1 MKKHIF
7 AIMAG
12 CVPVG
17 IKMLESYFKYHDE
30 EKINI
35 YLFAEDIDQFKK
47 TTNEHKAIKKEYHAI
62 FHIIPESLKEDFLHG
77 HQGTAKVWSRVIMQN
92 PDSYLIHIDSDI
104 IFKKESISLIEKAG
118 YPDIYGSRRCYQNNP
133 GKAPVKEGLEDAV
146 STYFLGFNPGFILVP
161 TSPVLDQSFLSQMIQ
176 GVYNPLGFPCLD
188 FFDPVFFWMRYK
200 GASVYF
206 EDANVI
212 GGQNTEGQKI
222 NFYKSN
228 LHLDMG
234 SRMAH
239 FGGVGSGYQFEKHSS
254 DLKTERGYSEWA
266 LIRWYL
272 FQDLFYGSENIL
284 HSIDSDPVYL
294 DNRWVGGGY
303 NYVILN
309 QIKEDLLN

>member
-1 MKKHIF
+1 
-7 AIMAG
+7 MAG

-17 IKMLESYFKYHDE
+17 IKMLESYLKYHDE
-30 EKINI
+30 ENRINV
-35 YLFAEDIDQFKK
+35 YLFIDDLETAGIDERIFLKQSKY
-47 TTNEHKAIKKEYHAI
+47 ISLHAL
-62 FHIIPESLKEDFLHG
+62 PENLKEDFLHG

-92 PDSYLIHIDSDI
+92 PDAYLIHIDSDI
-104 IFKKESISLIEKAG
+104 IFKKESISLIGKAG

-146 STYFLGFNPGFILVP
+146 STYFLGFNPKFIMEPVGHESLVP
-161 TSPVLDQSFLSQMIQ
+161 NQNSLEPMIQ
-176 GVYNPLGFPCLD
+176 GIYNPLAFPCLD

-206 EDANVI
+206 EDVNII
-212 GGQNTEGQKI
+212 GGQNTQGTKI
-222 NFYKSN
+222 NSYKSN

-234 SRMAH
+234 SHMAH

-272 FQDLFYGSENIL
+272 FEDLFYGFGNIL
-284 HSIDSDPVYL
+284 YSIDSDPVYL